1 MRYDFPDNFFVTG
14 TDTGVGKTFIC
25 ALLAS
30 GLGAGY
36 WKPVQSGSLD
46 GLDSD
51 VVCRVSDMG
60 RNKVIPERYILKR
73 PLSPHLA
80 AAYENTEID
89 LDEISLPLCSFPLIV
104 EGAGGVL
111 VPLNRRIQI
120 IHLIKKL
127 DLPCIIV
134 ASQRLGVINHTL
146 LTLQVLKD
154 ADIEVTGVIL
164 NNGINHDHKEAIE
177 YYGNVRVLAQVERM
191 EEINPENMKKK
202 FNELFL

>member
-1 MRYDFPDNFFVTG
+1 MKYDFPDNFFVTG

-25 ALLAS
+25 ALLTC
-30 GLGAGY
+30 GLEAGY
-36 WKPVQSGSLD
+36 WKPVQSGSVD

-51 VVCRVSDMG
+51 FVCRASGMDKD
-60 RNKVIPERYILKR
+60 RIIPERYVFKK

-80 AAYENTEID
+80 AAHENTEIE
-89 LDEISLPLCSFPLIV
+89 LDEISLPSCSFPLIV

-127 DLPCIIV
+127 DLSCIIV
-134 ASQRLGVINHTL
+134 ASHRLGVINHTL
-146 LTLQVLKD
+146 LTLQALYR
-154 ADIEVTGVIL
+154 ADVQVAGVIL

-191 EEINPENMKKK
+191 DKVSPENMKKK